1 MATRDEI
8 YNLIYKDI
16 KSKLKVMKRDAKKVL
31 QSAVGRGARIAAREV
46 EEIHAQYVAIYYKNY
61 EPTVY
66 RRNSPRW
73 NLSKT
78 ILSKQVNQKTGDVV
92 VNFGSANLRFLDT
105 PRSDPNMVFDSFM
118 SGSRYSNAAVMKAD
132 PKHFGTNVVKFAP
145 KGQREV
151 MKGTWGTVQ
160 PYDSF
165 LDTLDGFYQRHFRNY
180 IVRYINSNWSIDT
193 YFQTL

>member
-46 EEIHAQYVAIYYKNY
+46 EEIHAQYVVIYYKNY

-78 ILSKQVNQKTGDVV
+78 ILSK
-92 VNFGSANLRFLDT
+92 
-105 PRSDPNMVFDSFM
+105 
-118 SGSRYSNAAVMKAD
+118 
-132 PKHFGTNVVKFAP
+132 
-145 KGQREV
+145 
-151 MKGTWGTVQ
+151 
-160 PYDSF
+160 
-165 LDTLDGFYQRHFRNY
+165 
-180 IVRYINSNWSIDT
+180 
-193 YFQTL
+193 